1 MKPPLNLTTAERERW
16 AYANG
21 QVAAAKNLGALCD
34 AETASKLSA
43 AALQKSLLDINTAV
57 EATRKQCDAMDAAVG
72 DIEGQLDAED

>member
-43 AALQKSLLDINTAV
+43 AALQRSLSHVSGAIA
-57 EATRKQCDAMDAAVG
+57 ATRL
-72 DIEGQLDAED
+72 QLDAAERALDNVTDEHDVED